1 MTRVVSRMI
10 EVCAFRITPEGSR
23 YLLLKRADDEP
34 VYPGMWQI
42 VTGALDDG
50 ESALA
55 GSLRELREETGLV
68 PLQYWAVPHTS
79 MFYDHRND
87 AVQILPLF
95 AARVSSEAAVRLS
108 TEHSEFSW
116 VEYAEARSRIVWPAQ
131 KAGLDMVE
139 QVIVGGEAAAGFSE
153 IPL

>member
-1 MTRVVSRMI
+1 MTSVVSRMV
-10 EVCAFRITPEGSR
+10 EVCAFRLTPEGSR

-34 VYPGMWQI
+34 VYPRMWQI
-42 VTGALDDG
+42 VTGSLDNG

-79 MFYDHRND
+79 MFYDHRRD
-87 AVQILPLF
+87 AVQILPFF
-95 AARVSSEAAVRLS
+95 AARVSSDAVVRLS
-108 TEHSEFSW
+108 TEHSEFVW